1 MSIEHRCGTIGRAP
15 RSCVSLTPKKLASA
29 VAAALA
35 LPAIGMPTAHAQEEG
50 GLEEVVV
57 TGSRIVRR
65 DFVANSPI
73 QTVDEDAFEN
83 QTSIALE
90 SALNDLPQFVPAAT
104 GLTQMQDQ
112 SQLTDNF
119 PTLTAGAA
127 TVSLRGLG
135 PNRNLVL
142 LDGFRAVPVNAT
154 MAVDINSIPAAAVER
169 VEVITGGASSVYGAD
184 AVAGVVNFILKDDFE
199 GLDLDL
205 QHGNM
210 QNGEGP
216 ETRVSALFGVN
227 SADGRANIMLG
238 VEKAKREAIHAM
250 DTDFY
255 RNALN
260 DPTVEGTHLIMSS
273 PYYNISSGNP
283 PSGDAI
289 DAIFDQADPGLVL
302 RNNAGAI
309 QGRAYWNVDGTVYT
323 GGESFNNTSPSRDT
337 LGARTGAYRYN
348 GPFFTSRDGIW
359 QPGDFP
365 YRKIDA
371 EGQISEHLLRLDANI
386 PLDRNSAFGRARYE
400 LTDNVEAYA
409 QALFVESSTNRF
421 WSNSPA
427 IGGWGMIAPYGDELY
442 APSLNPDGTTNIGYL
457 PGGQFGLDCEA
468 DGVPG
473 CTESEAWP
481 VSPEL
486 ALLLDSRPNPNE
498 DWSFNFGLDFPNQ
511 GAPGAKYRSIFSETR
526 TTQLSFGLRGDV
538 EALDGSWDIVV
549 AQGKSKLDL
558 LLQGYASLE
567 AVRTLFTR
575 SPNWG
580 HGFFQQGN
588 SAPPG
593 NGFSGGVATCES
605 GMPVWRRHDEV
616 TPDCLEAIYR
626 DLNHQ
631 SEMDQKY
638 IEANLQGH
646 LVDMPAGEARFS
658 VGYHSRDNSYF
669 YNFDPLQT
677 SDHFLDNPMGFAAS
691 STIGSTSVDEVYG
704 EMLLP
709 LLDDKP
715 GFRHL
720 NLELGYRYS
729 DYEFQGG
736 VDTYKALID
745 WGITDSVRFRGG
757 RQLATR
763 APNIA
768 EMFQAET
775 LSWTFSGT
783 GDPCGLNSNATY
795 GANSAVN
802 PNFQQAIDICSARM
816 GAVATEYYAGQQP
829 NGSVW
834 TPFSNATGNPNVGV
848 EEATTY
854 TAGIVWQPANIG
866 LTGTLDWWSIE
877 VTDMISIEPATLVYE
892 KCLSVSS
899 NPTGDPLHPDC
910 LRINRNPASG
920 GAAPTTASYINAA
933 FARVKGIDLTVDWR
947 RDLAG
952 GDFGVNF
959 MVTSLQEV
967 KTQSTASSPI
977 LEWKGSLGPGP
988 GTSLNN
994 GSYDYR
1000 MFTTVNYGRGDW
1012 NLSLRWRHLPDAI
1025 DGTAV
1030 ETPASTEL
1038 GAQESY
1044 NVFDLTGTWNAGERT
1059 VLRFGIENLFDEPPV
1074 WTGART
1080 ALDNSPSSGSGTTE
1094 AGFYDIL
1101 GRQYFF
1107 GVQASF

>member
-1 MSIEHRCGTIGRAP
+1 MAIP
-15 RSCVSLTPKKLASA
+15 
-29 VAAALA
+29 AAGVQ
-35 LPAIGMPTAHAQEEG
+35 IAHAQAPSEG
-50 GLEEVVV
+50 GAQLEEVLV

-73 QTVDEDAFEN
+73 QTVDEESFES
-83 QTSIALE
+83 TASIALE
-90 SALNDLPQFVPAAT
+90 SVLNDLPQFVPAAT
-104 GLTQMQDQ
+104 GMTQLQDQ

-142 LDGFRAVPVNAT
+142 LDGQRAVPVNAT
-154 MAVDINSIPAAAVER
+154 MAVDINSIPAAAIQR

-184 AVAGVVNFILKDDFE
+184 AVAGVVNFILKNDFE
-199 GLDLDL
+199 GLDLDV
-205 QHGNM
+205 QYGNM
-210 QNGEGP
+210 DNGKGP

-227 SADGRANIMLG
+227 SADGRANVMFG
-238 VEKAKREAIHAM
+238 VERAKRQAVHAM

-255 RNALN
+255 QNALN

-273 PYYNISSGNP
+273 PYFQIDAANP
-283 PSGDAI
+283 PDSAVI
-289 DAIFDQADPGLVL
+289 DAIFDQAPAGAVL
-302 RNNAGAI
+302 RDNSGTI
-309 QGRAYWNVDGTVYT
+309 TGRTYWNVDGTVYT
-323 GGESFNNTSPSRDT
+323 GGESFNQTSPGRDT
-337 LGARTGAYRYN
+337 QGARTGAYRYN
-348 GPFFTSRDGIW
+348 GLFNTSRDNIW
-359 QPGDFP
+359 EPGDFP

-386 PLDRNSAFGRARYE
+386 PLDRSSAFGRAHYDM
-400 LTDNVEAYA
+400 TDNIQAYA

-442 APSLNPDGTTNIGYL
+442 EPSLNPDGTTNIAYL

-486 ALLLDSRPNPNE
+486 QALLDSRPNPNA

-526 TTQLSFGLRGDV
+526 TSQLSFGLRGDV
-538 EALDGSWDIVV
+538 EAIDGTWDVV
-549 AQGKSKLDL
+549 VSRGKSKLDVL
-558 LLQGYASLE
+558 LEGYASLE
-567 AVRTLFTR
+567 AVRTVFTR

-588 SAPPG
+588 SPPPG
-593 NGFSGGVATCES
+593 GGFSGGVATCES

-631 SEMDQKY
+631 SEMDQKFV
-638 IEANLQGH
+638 EANLQGH
-646 LVDMPAGEARFS
+646 LVDLPAGEARFS
-658 VGYHSRDNSYF
+658 VGYHSRENSYY

-691 STIGSTSVDEVYG
+691 STIGSTSVDEIYG

-709 LLDDKP
+709 LLQGKP
-715 GFRHL
+715 GVRHM

-736 VDTYKALID
+736 VDTYKALLD
-745 WGITDSVRFRGG
+745 WGITDTLRFRGG

-775 LSWTFSGT
+775 LSWTFEGT
-783 GDPCGLNSNATY
+783 GDPCGTESNATF
-795 GANSAVN
+795 GANAAVN
-802 PNFQQAIDICSARM
+802 PNAQQAIDICSARM
-816 GAVATEYYAGQQP
+816 GAISQEFYAGQQP
-829 NGSVW
+829 NASVW
-834 TPFSNATGNPNVGV
+834 TPFSNATGNPGVGV
-848 EEATTY
+848 EEAETWTL
-854 TAGIVWQPANIG
+854 GLVWQPASLG
-866 LTGTLDWWSIE
+866 LTGALDWYSIE
-877 VTDMISIEPATLVYE
+877 VRDMISIEPAVLVYE
-892 KCLSVSS
+892 ECLSVSS
-899 NPTGDPLHPDC
+899 NPTGDVNHPAC
-910 LRINRNPASG
+910 QRIHRNPGSGFAS
-920 GAAPTTASYINAA
+920 PTTVSYINAA
-933 FARVKGIDLTVDWR
+933 FARVKGIDLTLDWR

-952 GDFGVNF
+952 GNFGVNF
-959 MVTSLQEV
+959 MITSLQEV
-967 KTQSTASSPI
+967 KTQATDAAPI

-1000 MFTTVNYGRGDW
+1000 TFTTLNYGRNDW
-1012 NLSLRWRHLPDAI
+1012 NMSLRWRHLPDAI
-1025 DGTAV
+1025 DGTQV
-1030 ETPASTEL
+1030 VTPASTEL

-1044 NVFDLTGTWNAGERT
+1044 DVFDLTATWNANDRT
-1059 VLRFGIENLFDEPPV
+1059 LLRFGIENLFDEPPV

-1080 ALDNSPSSGSGTTE
+1080 AGDLSPSSGSGTTE

-1101 GRQYFF
+1101 GRQVFV
-1107 GVQASF
+1107 GVQATF